1 LADLAFVTGATG
13 FLGLHVVRA
22 LLGRGFEV
30 RCLVR
35 RGTDTSNLDD
45 LAVERIEGDLDDV
58 DALASGS
65 AGAQL
70 VFHLAALVSFA
81 QRDRDTMF
89 RINVDGTRN
98 VARTALSAGVPRLV
112 HCSSVAAVGALP
124 PGARRGASPLDESAD
139 WNLGSLDV
147 AYCTS
152 KHEAELAL
160 EPCRSLGLDAVTLCP
175 VTLIGP
181 GDRRPGAQSTLR
193 AAARGALR
201 LAPPGGLALAD
212 VRDVA
217 AAVVEAGCSPSA
229 NGRYV
234 LGGANLTGR
243 EFARALCCATG
254 RHAPRFAL
262 PGLACGVAARIAA
275 FVERRRD
282 LPTPL
287 QAEVLRL
294 AAYTFWFDSGRA
306 EAELGYRNRPLSDT
320 LDDAVA
326 WMRRRS

>member
-1 LADLAFVTGATG
+1 MAELAFVTGATG
-13 FLGLHVVRA
+13 FLGLHVVRT

-35 RGTDTSNLDD
+35 RDTDTSNLDE
-45 LAVERIEGDLDDV
+45 LSVERIEGDLEDV
-58 DALASGS
+58 DALASGCK
-65 AGAQL
+65 GTQL

-81 QRDRDTMF
+81 QRDRDAMF

-98 VARTALSAGVPRLV
+98 VARAALSAGVSRLV

-124 PGARRGASPLDESAD
+124 PRSRGGAPLDESAD

-160 EPCRSLGLDAVTLCP
+160 EPFRSLGVDVVTLCP

-181 GDRRPGAQSTLR
+181 GDRRAGAQSTLR

-217 AAVVEAGCSPSA
+217 AAVVEAGCAPSA
-229 NGRYV
+229 SGRYV
-234 LGGANLTGR
+234 LGGTNLTGR
-243 EFARALCCATG
+243 DFAQALCGATG
-254 RHAPRFAL
+254 SPAPRFAL
-262 PGLACGVAARIAA
+262 PGLACGLAARIAA
-275 FVERRRD
+275 LVERRRD

-306 EAELGYRNRPLSDT
+306 EAELGYRNRPLAET
-320 LDDAVA
+320 LEDAVA
-326 WMRRRS
+326 WMRRAK